1 MRHLLFFP
9 LSLSLALLRSP
20 PPLNSLTGIVRAPD
34 TEPRDVPAITNFWG
48 SVGSSPSDVVG
59 LSQVMLPPYLD
70 VGVPTG
76 ALLSS
81 PPRPCAPDTAGAWTI
96 EGTVQYFNLTFSN
109 ASLRLYN
116 LSCTTACSTSWHTAS
131 AAMSAPFSALHIVF
145 HMQPGFKP
153 FQDDGDFDASCSVIR
168 WRSGGGNWC
177 APGANPSCAPAT
189 RGVPL
194 EGWQWTPTGVLRWGG
209 AASSETRMLFEGNGV
224 LQRVRVAAGAGAL
237 EGYALELTGA
247 VQVVKGMSWI
257 TRPAGSTAGYDAQL
271 TTVGPLAAP
280 TLLTCRADTN
290 ATCAAWVVAGARG
303 AGVSASLRGTTATV
317 ALGAIAPG
325 TALELDLALVVG
337 AGPAEALALAAGLA
351 DGAGGFSRAWD
362 AFAEGWEARWADAF
376 TPKGGS
382 GGGGHFSG
390 SLPVLTLDESPGG
403 AAISRLYYMGALAIL
418 QAERTNLPL
427 VAPRVYVT
435 GTGNE
440 LCGIAVGGT
449 EQWAWDQTFY
459 GQLQALLDPE
469 ATRADLRMW
478 VGQPIDALT
487 GITLDDVSIQGGW
500 YAFNAVSLYR
510 TYSTYVRTTGDVAFL
525 SATGTGAGSGNE
537 TVDEMLD
544 VLADNFL
551 RFARNGSTLA
561 DYDGSPAK

>member
-1 MRHLLFFP
+1 MRPFYLFLALARLGFGLRSAPP
-9 LSLSLALLRSP
+9 LS
-20 PPLNSLTGIVRAPD
+20 SLTGLARAPD
-34 TEPRDVPAITNFWG
+34 SEPRDVPAITNFWG

-76 ALLSS
+76 VLQ
-81 PPRPCAPDTAGAWTI
+81 PPQRPCSPEAAGAWSVA
-96 EGTVQYFNLTFSN
+96 GTAQYFSLVQANESVRLYALFCN
-109 ASLRLYN
+109 AS
-116 LSCTTACSTSWHTAS
+116 CSTSWHTAT
-131 AAMSAPFSALHIVF
+131 ATMPAPFSSLHIVY

-153 FQDDGDFDASCSVIR
+153 FQDDGAFDGSCSVLQ
-168 WRSGGGNWC
+168 WRSGGVWC
-177 APGANPSCAPAT
+177 ALEGNPSCAPAP

-209 AASSETRMLFEGNGV
+209 AAASETRMLFEGNGV
-224 LQRVRVAAGAGAL
+224 LQRVRLSAGGEAL
-237 EGYALELTGA
+237 VGFTLALTGA
-247 VQVVKGMSWI
+247 VQRVAGMSWI
-257 TRPAGSTAGYDAQL
+257 TRPAGSTAGYASQL
-271 TTVGPLAAP
+271 VAVGPLSRPA
-280 TLLTCRADTN
+280 LLTCRGDTN
-290 ATCAAWVVAGARG
+290 ATCAAWVVADASAAVG
-303 AGVSASLRGTTATV
+303 ASLSGATAT
-317 ALGAIAPG
+317 LSWPTIPPGA
-325 TALELDLALVVG
+325 TLELQIAMVVG
-337 AGPAEALALAAGLA
+337 ASPEEVLALAAGLA
-351 DGAGGFSRAWD
+351 DGAGGFARAWD
-362 AFAEGWEARWADAF
+362 AFADGWEQRWADAF
-376 TPKGGS
+376 TPKAGGG

-390 SLPVLTLDESPGG
+390 SLPVLALDESPAG
-403 AAISRLYYMGALAIL
+403 AAISRLFYMGALAIL

-487 GITLDDVSIQGGW
+487 GVTLGDMSIQGGW

-510 TYSTYVRTTGDVAFL
+510 TYSTYLRTTGDAAFL
-525 SATGTGAGSGNE
+525 SATGTGAGSTNE

-551 RFARNGSTLA
+551 RFVKNGSTLA
-561 DYDGSPAK
+561 DYSDSPAK

>member
-1 MRHLLFFP
+1 MRAHCFVFFA
-9 LSLSLALLRSP
+9 SSTLALLHSA
-20 PPLNSLTGIVRAPD
+20 PPLSSLTGLARAPD
-34 TEPRDVPAITNFWG
+34 SEPRDVPAVTNFWG

-76 ALLSS
+76 ALL
-81 PPRPCAPDTAGAWTI
+81 PPQHPCFPETAGAWSVA
-96 EGTVQYFNLTFSN
+96 GTAQYFSLAQAN
-109 ASLRLYN
+109 ASARVYTLFCN
-116 LSCTTACSTSWHTAS
+116 TSCSTSWHTAT
-131 AAMSAPFSALHIVF
+131 ATMPAPFSSLHIVF

-153 FQDDGDFDASCSVIR
+153 VQDGGAFDGSCSVLQ
-168 WRSGGGNWC
+168 WRSGGTWC
-177 APGANPSCAPAT
+177 ALAGNPSCAPAP

-209 AASSETRMLFEGNGV
+209 GAQSETRMLFEGNGV
-224 LQRVRVAAGAGAL
+224 LQRVRLSAGAQAL
-237 EGYALELTGA
+237 EGFTLALTGA
-247 VQVVKGMSWI
+247 VQRVAGMSWI
-257 TRPAGSTAGYDAQL
+257 TQQAGSTAGYAARL
-271 TTVGPLAAP
+271 VAVGPLSLPA
-280 TLLTCRADTN
+280 LLTCRGDSN
-290 ATCAAWVVAGARG
+290 ATCAAWVLAGASAAVG
-303 AGVSASLRGTTATV
+303 ASLSGATAT
-317 ALGAIAPG
+317 LSWPAIAPG
-325 TALELDLALVVG
+325 ATLELQLALVVG
-337 AGPAEALALAAGLA
+337 ATPEDALALAAGLA
-351 DGAGGFSRAWD
+351 DGGGGFSRAWD
-362 AFAEGWEARWADAF
+362 AFADGWEQRWADAF
-376 TPKGGS
+376 TPKAP

-390 SLPVLTLDESPGG
+390 SLPVLALDESPAG
-403 AAISRLYYMGALAIL
+403 AAIARLYYMGALAIL

-487 GITLDDVSIQGGW
+487 GMTLGDMTIQGGW

-510 TYSTYVRTTGDVAFL
+510 TYSTYLRTTGDAAFL
-525 SATGTGAGSGNE
+525 GATGTGAGSTNE

-551 RFARNGSTLA
+551 RFVRNGSTLA
-561 DYDGSPAK
+561 DYDASPAK